1 MTTLHR
7 MRLLA
12 AALLAVSALAAS
24 RAVQGGRGSWPAA
37 RPARLRC
44 RSRCSTSRKLGAE
57 VRVAPDGTLSLPYVS
72 RFKVGGLTED
82 QVAERIKRALDR
94 ADVVKDAQV
103 IVSVTNFGAQVSV
116 SGAVRTPGAIS
127 LDRPSTLSDVLSKSG
142 GLAPNSGTVIVK
154 RRTNKGVQISRYD
167 PKAALNGSSRSQN
180 PYIQNGDEV
189 FIDDAPI
196 YYLLRILSAVL
207 VSYPLT
213 RAINVQQALANA
225 GGLTELGSEWRIQ
238 IKRRAPDGTIEIVPT
253 DLDQPVRADD
263 IIIVKERFF

>member
-24 RAVQGGRGSWPAA
+24 GLFKAAEAAGRRLAPLDTVQVKVLNQPE
-37 RPARLRC
+37 
-44 RSRCSTSRKLGAE
+44 LGTE

-116 SGAVRTPGAIS
+116 SGAVRTPGAIL

-196 YYLLRILSAVL
+196 YYLYGFVSRPG
-207 VSYPLT
+207 SYPLT